1 MNIEMSMIAAML
13 PVGKPLS
20 KTDFIY
26 KVKSTIWGENQKLLH
41 LLYLL
46 PFHMIMKDHQGRL
59 ELR

>member
-1 MNIEMSMIAAML
+1 MNIDMTLIAALL

-26 KVKSTIWGENQKLLH
+26 KVKSTVCGENQKLLR

-46 PFHMIMKDHQGRL
+46 PFHMIIKDNEGRL
-59 ELR
+59 QLH